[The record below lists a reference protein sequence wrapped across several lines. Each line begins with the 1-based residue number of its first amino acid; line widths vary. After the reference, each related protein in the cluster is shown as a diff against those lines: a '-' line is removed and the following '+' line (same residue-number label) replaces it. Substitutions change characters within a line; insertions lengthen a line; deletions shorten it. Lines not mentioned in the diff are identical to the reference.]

1 MASQGRHTVMSPY
14 QILPSSW
21 KNPIRINRFK
31 WHANICDA
39 LITGGSEEV
48 TLTIV
53 QMVRRINC
61 ALCDAKFP
69 DMCDF
74 ENVRGSG

>member
-39 LITGGSEEV
+39 LMTGGSEEV

-53 QMVRRINC
+53 QMETNKLRTLRRKVPGHVR
-61 ALCDAKFP
+61 F
-69 DMCDF
+69 
-74 ENVRGSG
+74 